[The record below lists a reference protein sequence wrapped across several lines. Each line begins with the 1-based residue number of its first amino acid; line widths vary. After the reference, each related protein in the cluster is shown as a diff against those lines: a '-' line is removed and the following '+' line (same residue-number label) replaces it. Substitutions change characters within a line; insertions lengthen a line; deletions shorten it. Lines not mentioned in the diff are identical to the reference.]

1 MIEERAM
8 TSTNGIGLVEFWS
21 FGCRHG
27 RSRSRRHSISPVHV
41 VSLSMLF
48 ALSAAAASKSSGA
61 LVDFNREIRPIFS
74 ENCFKC
80 HCLYEHERK
89 ANLSFDRKEDAF
101 KAAKSGNFAIV
112 PGEPGKSKLI
122 ER

>member
-41 VSLSMLF
+41 VSLSMLV

-80 HCLYEHERK
+80 HGPDEHERNAK
-89 ANLSFDRKEDAF
+89 LRYDRTGD
-101 KAAKSGNFAIV
+101 
-112 PGEPGKSKLI
+112 
-122 ER
+122 